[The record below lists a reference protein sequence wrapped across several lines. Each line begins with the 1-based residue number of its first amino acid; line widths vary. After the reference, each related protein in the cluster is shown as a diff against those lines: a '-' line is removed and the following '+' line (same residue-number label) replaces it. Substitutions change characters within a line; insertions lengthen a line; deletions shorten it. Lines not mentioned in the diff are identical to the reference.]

1 MADDRDNKSASI
13 GSPAYA
19 GRQGWPLCPM
29 CAAHDTFDIDPTEQG
44 ELFHC
49 SECGHTWR
57 EPPPQTASPLSPI
70 ARSPLAASVVSQ
82 KFVVAPRAARRPDGK
97 A

>member
-1 MADDRDNKSASI
+1 MADDRDNKSASM
-13 GSPAYA
+13 GSPTHA
-19 GRQGWPLCPM
+19 GRQWWPLCPM

-57 EPPPQTASPLSPI
+57 EPPPQTASPPRPI
-70 ARSPLAASVVSQ
+70 ARSPLAA
-82 KFVVAPRAARRPDGK
+82 RMLTR
-97 A
+97 

>member
-1 MADDRDNKSASI
+1 MADDLDNKSASM
-13 GSPAYA
+13 GSPTHA
-19 GRQGWPLCPM
+19 GRQWWPLCPM

-57 EPPPQTASPLSPI
+57 DAEPPSLHLDGDI
-70 ARSPLAASVVSQ
+70 RSPDSPQRIRLT
-82 KFVVAPRAARRPDGK
+82 RR
-97 A
+97 